1 MQGTHCISGTGMGV
15 VVATG
20 DKTVFGRIAKLTSQP
35 STGSTTLEKEIF
47 NFVIII
53 VSLMLFMIILVII
66 LWYRSILAPPLS
78 LWEYSLTIAQGFV
91 SPHQISELD
100 QRAFTD
106 RRLRERGCC
115 LHPRGPPDCIDSQF
129 NHHREYH
136 AKEQDPL

>member
-35 STGSTTLEKEIF
+35 STGSTTLEKEIL

-53 VSLMLFMIILVII
+53 VSLMLFMIVLVII
-66 LWYRSILAPPLS
+66 LWYGSIFFS
-78 LWEYSLTIAQGFV
+78 LWEYLLTIAQGFV
-91 SPHQISELD
+91 SSHQISGMD

-129 NHHREYH
+129 NHHGKYH